1 MKVAFYM
8 RVGNK
13 EQLESEADAE
23 KQRQELIHYCQKN
36 KHQIVSEYVSHQSR
50 EAEAARLEEIKKLV
64 AEKKIEG
71 VVISDYKS
79 ISNDVNEV
87 MDFSDFIEKHHGTLL
102 CSDSAKEKGDRDN
115 IIRKVGKL

>member
-1 MKVAFYM
+1 MKVAIYM

-23 KQRQELIHYCQKN
+23 KQRQELVHYCEKK

-50 EAEAARLEEIKKLV
+50 EAEAARLEEIKKLI

-87 MDFSDFIEKHHGTLL
+87 MDFSNFMAENHGTLL
-102 CSDSAKEKGDRDN
+102 CSNSDKEKQDRN
-115 IIRKVGKL
+115 SVRRKVR